1 MENEKKIKVVLLE
14 PGKLARAVEIDASL
28 AGMQKVVGG
37 LIEPFYPFEEQVC
50 IVCNEESKINGMRP
64 NRSVKNDDG
73 VMVDFIFGPAF
84 ICDCRGE
91 NLGQSFRRA
100 DRPLRQDVPL
110 SRTPCE
116 GERHAAWYLVPPAA
130 GAGAV
135 MLFRSV
141 AKCSAYGTNAMHCT
155 SKHRRCDTTT
165 ALVREIPE
173 TLFVPTHAEDDIFLC
188 KSIEKHRNVPFPRPK
203 GQTEMMHTNFMH
215 QHSTSVVMP
224 VCA

>member
-73 VMVDFIFGPAF
+73 AMVDFIFGSAF

-91 NLGQSFRRA
+91 NLDSLSDEQIDRYGKMFR
-100 DRPLRQDVPL
+100 
-110 SRTPCE
+110 
-116 GERHAAWYLVPPAA
+116 Y
-130 GAGAV
+130 
-135 MLFRSV
+135 
-141 AKCSAYGTNAMHCT
+141 
-155 SKHRRCDTTT
+155 
-165 ALVREIPE
+165 PE
-173 TLFVPTHAEDDIFLC
+173 HLARVNGTLFGIPY
-188 KSIEKHRNVPFPRPK
+188 RP
-203 GQTEMMHTNFMH
+203 QPE
-215 QHSTSVVMP
+215 QER
-224 VCA
+224 

>member
-37 LIEPFYPFEEQVC
+37 LIEPFYPFEERVC

-91 NLGQSFRRA
+91 NLDSLSDEQIDRYGKMFRYAAVRFFCLGDPCRRGTVLSA
-100 DRPLRQDVPL
+100 EAPLRDGNRQLDVY
-110 SRTPCE
+110 SRRRTLC
-116 GERHAAWYLVPPAA
+116 
-130 GAGAV
+130 GAG
-135 MLFRSV
+135 L
-141 AKCSAYGTNAMHCT
+141 YH
-155 SKHRRCDTTT
+155 
-165 ALVREIPE
+165 L
-173 TLFVPTHAEDDIFLC
+173 
-188 KSIEKHRNVPFPRPK
+188 PRYDR
-203 GQTEMMHTNFMH
+203 
-215 QHSTSVVMP
+215 
-224 VCA
+224 